1 MIEQEIF
8 STFILE
14 DNLNLN
20 IEEMN
25 KFAYK
30 LKNEDKGTKM
40 ASSSQGGFHSDELN
54 LEEPVLQPLIKA
66 ITEIS
71 LIYFKKLNIK
81 EAHGLSI
88 NNMWFIINKEN
99 SYNKPHTH
107 PFSFLSGAF
116 YSKATAKSGDIVF
129 MNPNPK
135 LEAYWH
141 DGAYAGWNK
150 YQSDINTRQSLAN
163 KIILFPSWLE
173 HYVTP
178 NQNEEDRI
186 VWSFNLQLT

>member
-54 LEEPVLQPLIKA
+54 LEETVLQPLIKA

-116 YSKATAKSGDIVF
+116 YSKAAAKSGDIVF
-129 MNPNPK
+129 KN
-135 LEAYWH
+135 
-141 DGAYAGWNK
+141 
-150 YQSDINTRQSLAN
+150 
-163 KIILFPSWLE
+163 
-173 HYVTP
+173 
-178 NQNEEDRI
+178 
-186 VWSFNLQLT
+186 